1 MPEIERPDGARLHY
15 EVSGDGFPVLL
26 LAPGGADS
34 RISMWEENFYHPVTE
49 LSRHFRVI
57 AMDQRH
63 AGRSTAPAEPFS
75 YEQTAADQLAVL
87 DALGIDQAHIVSAG
101 GGTAQAWRLAH
112 DAPQRVTSIVAQTPV
127 GIDPA
132 VNSLSTYLR
141 QFDEAMR
148 FPRAEGLPKVIAA
161 AQRDSR
167 FAANPAAGPFAGRLH
182 SDPGF
187 REEVLALRRERYIVR
202 VVRFRDGLWPAGSA
216 YFSVPEEWMT
226 RCPAPLLLLPGS
238 DSAHPELLAKRIAD
252 EAPRATLLDADFAA
266 AGKRTQTLGTLVSF
280 LTTHTPR

>member
-15 EVSGDGFPVLL
+15 EVHGDGFPVLL

-34 RISMWEENFYHPVTE
+34 SIGRWESNFYNPVTE

-57 AMDQRH
+57 AMDQRY

-75 YEQTAADQLAVL
+75 YEQAAADQLAVL
-87 DALGIDQAHIVSAG
+87 DALGADQVHVVAAGSA
-101 GGTAQAWRLAH
+101 TAQAWRLVH
-112 DAPQRVTSIVAQTPV
+112 DAPQRVRSVVAQEPV

-132 VNSLSTYLR
+132 VNSLTTYLR

-148 FPRAEGLPKVIAA
+148 YPRAEGLEAVVEAA
-161 AQRDSR
+161 RRDGR
-167 FAANPAAGPFAGRLH
+167 FAENPAAGPYAARLH
-182 SDPGF
+182 HDPAF
-187 REEVLALRRERYIVR
+187 REEILALRRERYIVR

-216 YFSVPEEWMT
+216 YFSVPETWMAHF
-226 RCPAPLLLLPGS
+226 PAPLLVLPGR
-238 DSAHPELLAKRIAD
+238 DSTHPELIAKRIAD
-252 EAPRATLLDADFAA
+252 EAPDATLLEADFAA
-266 AGKRTQTLGTLVSF
+266 ADKRAETVDTIVSF